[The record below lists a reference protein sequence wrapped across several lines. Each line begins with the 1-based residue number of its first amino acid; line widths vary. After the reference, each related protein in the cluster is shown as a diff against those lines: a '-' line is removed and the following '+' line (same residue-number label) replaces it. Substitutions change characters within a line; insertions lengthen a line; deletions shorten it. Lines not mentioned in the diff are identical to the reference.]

1 MQREKVHHKKRYF
14 GKIVLYAFLIV
25 MVIYTL
31 IPFFTIILTSFRTTK
46 DSVRGPFTLPQEWDF
61 IGNYAEAWE
70 MGNFSTYLFNSIYMM
85 IFTVALTLVVA
96 TLAGYSFA
104 KFKYPGKNVLYYI
117 LIFSMMIPFQT
128 IMLPEYFV
136 LRKLGLLNSL
146 TGVAIVMTATGIGF
160 AVMMMRSFF
169 VGIPDSMIEAARIDG
184 CGELKILTS
193 IILPNT
199 YPAWSSLII
208 FVALG
213 AWNNLLAPMIYIV
226 AEEKYPIPYAMYAFQ
241 DSHGTSYGLM
251 SAAMMISVLPIAI
264 LYLCFAKRFQANIM
278 AGSVKG

>member
-1 MQREKVHHKKRYF
+1 M
-14 GKIVLYAFLIV
+14 VL
-25 MVIYTL
+25 
-31 IPFFTIILTSFRTTK
+31 
-46 DSVRGPFTLPQEWDF
+46 
-61 IGNYAEAWE
+61 
-70 MGNFSTYLFNSIYMM
+70 
-85 IFTVALTLVVA
+85 TVALTLVVA

-104 KFKYPGKNVLYYI
+104 KFRYPGKNVLYYI

-136 LRKLGLLNSL
+136 LRKLGLLNTLS
-146 TGVAIVMTATGIGF
+146 GVSIVMTATGLGF
-160 AVMMMRSFF
+160 SVMMMRSFF

-184 CGELKILTS
+184 CGEIKILTK

-208 FVALG
+208 FTALG
-213 AWNNLLAPMIYIV
+213 SWNNLLAPMLYIIKE
-226 AEEKYPIPYAMYAFQ
+226 AKYPIPYAMLAFQ
-241 DSHGTSYGLM
+241 DAHGTSYGLM
-251 SAAMMISVLPIAI
+251 SAAMMISVLPIAV